1 MLRWWRLERPS
12 RKGSAGF
19 TLVEALAALA
29 VLAAGLA
36 AIGALS
42 NTSLRGSLDAQRHL
56 AQVSAVQRILAGL
69 PARNAL
75 PFGRVTGVLDH
86 YSWRVDSTVL
96 DTTDAVRSAEW
107 NSARHRI
114 AGAFAFRLRNGDRH
128 HPLAKAADAMSE
140 SKTDGFSLLE
150 AIAAVALTATI
161 ILGLTTITG
170 LWLPNWRRGFAD
182 LQRVD
187 LVGLGLDR
195 LLEDLSVAEYVT
207 SWGDAPGPFFEGD
220 PTSVTF
226 VRSAIGPNSGPQLD
240 VVRIAQSS
248 DERGPALN
256 PVAFQVLADCAR
268 PTGAALRLHRSGCF
282 DFGRRFKLLS
292 PMRDPSMCGR
302 SVGRVRSGFR
312 RLFG

>member
-1 MLRWWRLERPS
+1 
-12 RKGSAGF
+12 
-19 TLVEALAALA
+19 
-29 VLAAGLA
+29 
-36 AIGALS
+36 
-42 NTSLRGSLDAQRHL
+42 
-56 AQVSAVQRILAGL
+56 
-69 PARNAL
+69 
-75 PFGRVTGVLDH
+75 
-86 YSWRVDSTVL
+86 
-96 DTTDAVRSAEW
+96 
-107 NSARHRI
+107 
-114 AGAFAFRLRNGDRH
+114 
-128 HPLAKAADAMSE
+128 MSE

-248 DERGPALN
+248 DERGPALIRSHSKFSPIVHGRPAQPYAFTD
-256 PVAFQVLADCAR
+256 PVALIR
-268 PTGAALRLHRSGCF
+268 
-282 DFGRRFKLLS
+282 RRFKLLS